1 MEALADTTILSWN
14 IRGALNSNVKRHM
27 KELIR
32 KYKPSFLAI
41 LETHVLFARLATF
54 WSNIGYIPVYIVEAS
69 GHSGGIWLLKH
80 ATDVTTTTILDIN
93 QYSITFTINRGNATT
108 TCTCV

>member
-14 IRGALNSNVKRHM
+14 IRGALNSNAKRHM

-32 KYKPSFLAI
+32 KHKPSFLAI

-69 GHSGGIWLLKH
+69 GHSGMQQMLLP
-80 ATDVTTTTILDIN
+80 L
-93 QYSITFTINRGNATT
+93 QY
-108 TCTCV
+108 